1 MTPTRLAVALR
12 AHAQGLYCL
21 EAAAELLIA
30 QSWLHRTDF
39 TNKHIS
45 IRHIL
50 VDGRTTA
57 VVDWP
62 SAITALDTGDLP
74 CSAGEKRM
82 LRMTASLADGIPVDL
97 RDNITGIDNHNV
109 QLLLKAVLH
118 ASGQRPTPRRH
129 DHL

>member
-45 IRHIL
+45 IRRSL
-50 VDGRTTA
+50 VDGPATA
-57 VVDWP
+57 IVDWP

-74 CSAGEKRM
+74 CSAGEQRM
-82 LRMTASLADGIPVDL
+82 LRMTASLADGIPVNL

-118 ASGQRPTPRRH
+118 ASGQRPTPRSH